1 MLHQDWSETG
11 RSCIAGRA
19 RWRDAIA
26 GAEPEPASEPAPES
40 APAGSGILTRA
51 VSAGDGERRRRHTA
65 EADASKS
72 ARLERSAARELQS
85 IAGELAARTT
95 VRRQERGAGCLRAT
109 SIEYCCLSR
118 MIQSEAPWIFL
129 LLASLLSVYPFKK
142 LV

>member
-1 MLHQDWSETG
+1 MLHQGWSETG

-40 APAGSGILTRA
+40 APAESGILTRV

-72 ARLERSAARELQS
+72 ARLERSAARELQA
-85 IAGELAARTT
+85 IAGELDARNT
-95 VRRQERGAGCLRAT
+95 VRRQEL
-109 SIEYCCLSR
+109 EL
-118 MIQSEAPWIFL
+118 
-129 LLASLLSVYPFKK
+129 
-142 LV
+142 